1 MNELLC
7 SIAARFSA
15 TGPMTPAEHIHFDQR
30 IETLTALMASSSFN
44 KRLRILDLLIDL
56 SFALRSTETTD
67 ARKHSA

>member
-1 MNELLC
+1 
-7 SIAARFSA
+7 
-15 TGPMTPAEHIHFDQR
+15 MTPAEHNHFDQR
-30 IETLTALMASSSFN
+30 IETLTALMASSSFS